1 VFYFVLLLYI
11 KYKMNDYLDMSQY
24 ASALNISAMTQQFAQ
39 AKADMEKQ
47 KDEALMPISELALG
61 GGGTAGIEGI
71 GSAIKTAVITK
82 GKELLASKLED
93 AGFDKETIARA
104 MDGDARGTFE
114 SLVAKAKGIVAD
126 KVEGLK
132 SAASDAAENLKQQAL
147 DKVDELKQQ
156 GSDAFEQA
164 KSDLQD
170 KMDSFRSGES
180 TVEDGFPEGEDLF
193 PQGAGG
199 RVVPT
204 EGIEEPAS
212 VFEDTSS
219 AISRSGNI
227 METSFGQT
235 APEDFM
241 GYNSVA
247 NAPSTVGLPE
257 GFSNVV
263 GDVSKTIS
271 GISDT
276 ATGAI
281 GDASAAI
288 SEGVSGAIAGGTEA
302 ATGLLEGIGSTVLE
316 GVSAVADIALGPLGI
331 LAVIGGGI
339 AGIIEADKAPKAL
352 PEVINPSV
360 QFGA

>member
-1 VFYFVLLLYI
+1 
-11 KYKMNDYLDMSQY
+11 MNDYLDMSQY
-24 ASALNISAMTQQFAQ
+24 GSALNISAMTQQFEQ
-39 AKADMEKQ
+39 AKADMAKQ

-61 GGGTAGIEGI
+61 AGGTAGIEGI
-71 GSAIKTAVITK
+71 GSAIKSAVISK

-93 AGFDKETIARA
+93 AGIDKDTIAKV
-104 MDGDARGTFE
+104 MDGDIKGGFE
-114 SLVAKAKGIVAD
+114 SLLEKAKGIVAD

-132 SAASDAAENLKQQAL
+132 SAATDAAENLKQQAL
-147 DKVDELKQQ
+147 GKVEELKQQ
-156 GSDAFEQA
+156 GSDALEQA

-199 RVVPT
+199 RVVAT
-204 EGIEEPAS
+204 EGIEEPES

-247 NAPSTVGLPE
+247 SAPSTVGLPE
-257 GFSNVV
+257 GFTNIV

-271 GISDT
+271 GVSDT
-276 ATGAI
+276 ATGAL
-281 GDASAAI
+281 GDASTAI

-302 ATGLLEGIGSTVLE
+302 ATGVLEGIGSTVLE
-316 GVSAVADIALGPLGI
+316 GVSAVADIAMGPLGI
-331 LAVIGGGI
+331 LATIG
-339 AGIIEADKAPKAL
+339 AGLAGLFEADKAPKAL
-352 PEVINPSV
+352 PEIINPSV